1 MVDRLND
8 LPRTSAITK
17 AASATTP
24 LFQPSSPSIRLRA
37 STSTVAR
44 DSVRPVRVA
53 LPCSDATVLVLCQV
67 LVGEAR
73 SGGEIDGG
81 EPQRVGAGVLCGT
94 ECNSLGGVPAAK
106 LRDASRDVDSLAKV
120 GGVTLVEC
128 DCGERRGGV
137 ALTGCCGSCGA
148 AWPGCVC
155 GRGARAG
162 CRPTRAGG
170 GELGL
175 KGLLVA
181 DGKKVGVRWTT
192 HRRGTPGSGHSLCAS
207 IECGEESGV

>member
-1 MVDRLND
+1 MVDRLNN

-53 LPCSDATVLVLCQV
+53 LPRSDATVLVLCQV

-94 ECNSLGGVPAAK
+94 ECNSLGG
-106 LRDASRDVDSLAKV
+106 
-120 GGVTLVEC
+120 